1 MRPCVYQPVLVPCS
15 CLSSLLKF
23 VPMFDS
29 LLNEPDLRRA
39 HCARDCN
46 CSGRDAY
53 APEHRAGAVR
63 REHGLH
69 GFAPLKVYRSTAN
82 PFAQA
87 GSDLPWGVCQ
97 FTNHADIEAGDER
110 SGIPRPPAT
119 ASLGEDG
126 LAILL
131 QGDAGSTGWT
141 YEFVPGT
148 PDEQL

>member
-1 MRPCVYQPVLVPCS
+1 M
-15 CLSSLLKF
+15 
-23 VPMFDS
+23 
-29 LLNEPDLRRA
+29 
-39 HCARDCN
+39 
-46 CSGRDAY
+46 
-53 APEHRAGAVR
+53 
-63 REHGLH
+63 
-69 GFAPLKVYRSTAN
+69 
-82 PFAQA
+82 
-87 GSDLPWGVCQ
+87 CQ

-148 PDEQL
+148 PDEQLQEHGREVDAFLGQTVVDSSGVGFFGLGVDDAGGLESC